1 MKRVKA
7 IDSHTEG
14 EPTRVIISGG
24 PDLGS
29 GTLRERRE
37 IFARDHDDFR
47 RMSIEEPRGSDVL
60 VGAMLVEAHEADC
73 VAGVIFFNNAGMLG
87 MCGHG
92 TIGVVRTLAHLGRI
106 KTGTHRLDT
115 PVGIVE
121 FKLRAD
127 DVVEVANV
135 PSRRTHAGIAVHVAG
150 LGVIAGDVAWGGN
163 WFFIA
168 PSPLKIPL
176 QLDRVAELTAHAWSV
191 RRALATAGI
200 TGDDGGEI
208 DHIEFTE
215 PARRADCAWR
225 NFVLCPGG
233 AYDRSPC
240 GTGTSAKIACLVADG
255 KIALGERVGAES
267 FIGTRFEGWH
277 SIDSAGAIRPTIAG
291 RAWITAEIELLIDA
305 SDPCA
310 AGIPKQ

>member
-73 VAGVIFFNNAGMLG
+73 VAGVIFFNNAGVLG

-106 KTGTHRLDT
+106 KAGTHRLDT
-115 PVGIVE
+115 PVGIVK
-121 FKLRAD
+121 FTLRAD

-135 PSRRTHAGIAVHVAG
+135 PSRRTHAGIAVQVVG

-277 SIDSAGAIRPTIAG
+277 SIDSAEAIRPTIAG